1 MAYTAHVKSHTTCTE
16 CSFAASPKLV
26 KAHHSSVHGKFKG
39 NGFKT
44 VTVAIPGCKVQRYRI
59 CVGNH
64 PDDIKK
70 WIADRRKNFPRR
82 SVSIPIEE
90 TKTTTITTSTTKTS
104 VESHFGGLLDGYGS
118 SSSDEEPPHKVL
130 EEPTRQKLTQKLND
144 ETMIE
149 KSHDSASNNGTS
161 SASVNINNNNAK
173 FRTQMCR
180 YFARTGTCRNGDKC
194 TFQHERSNSNNNNSP
209 KSNLSS
215 TTPQMGK
222 KTAGKTST
230 LLKKLLKS
238 DADREMTLTLQL
250 LRYIVDCN
258 FLQEQRDEKKD
269 A

>member
-1 MAYTAHVKSHTTCTE
+1 MAYSAHIKSHITCTE

-82 SVSIPIEE
+82 EGSIPVKE
-90 TKTTTITTSTTKTS
+90 TKTTTTTTNI
-104 VESHFGGLLDGYGS
+104 EPHFGGLLDGYGS
-118 SSSDEEPPHKVL
+118 SSSDEEPLPKIV
-130 EEPTRQKLTQKLND
+130 EEPKGQELTQKLND
-144 ETMIE
+144 DTTTE
-149 KSHDSASNNGTS
+149 KHDTASNNSTIK
-161 SASVNINNNNAK
+161 ASVNNNAK

-180 YFARTGTCRNGDKC
+180 FFARNGTCRNGDKC
-194 TFQHERSNSNNNNSP
+194 MFQHERSNNHNNST
-209 KSNLSS
+209 SS
-215 TTPQMGK
+215 RTSSTPQMGK

-258 FLQEQRDEKKD
+258 FLQEQQDEKKD
-269 A
+269 V

>member
-1 MAYTAHVKSHTTCTE
+1 M
-16 CSFAASPKLV
+16 

-64 PDDIKK
+64 PDDVKK

-82 SVSIPIEE
+82 SGLIPVEGGQ
-90 TKTTTITTSTTKTS
+90 TT

-118 SSSDEEPPHKVL
+118 SSSEGEPPSKVL
-130 EEPTRQKLTQKLND
+130 EEPKGIELTQKLND
-144 ETMIE
+144 ETTIG
-149 KSHDSASNNGTS
+149 KSHDSTSNNCITG
-161 SASVNINNNNAK
+161 ASVNSNNAK

-194 TFQHERSNSNNNNSP
+194 TFQHERFSRNNNNSP
-209 KSNLSS
+209 QSNLTS

-222 KTAGKTST
+222 KKAGKSST

-238 DADREMTLTLQL
+238 DTDREMTLTLQL

-258 FLQEQRDEKKD
+258 FLQEQRDAKKN